1 MINIKN
7 MGQGY
12 LPGLEPWRNMYSP
25 RKLKLLENSW
35 AGVFRKHILP
45 LLPAEQIFHLY
56 SSNRG
61 RPTKE
66 LYSIIGA
73 TVLQQFFDLTDS
85 ETIKELAFNE
95 QWHFALECFDEDNQV
110 ISEKTL
116 WTMRNYVVKL
126 GLSKQIFT
134 VATDHL
140 IKYFNVNVSKQ
151 RIDSVHVHSN
161 MARLGR
167 IRILG
172 RTIIKFLKNLKRQHI
187 EIFNAEISSEMQ
199 AKYLKKSDDSYFGQL
214 KPSESERNLSTLAHD
229 MYLLISIFSSEAV
242 VSNMTSFKLL
252 LRVFSEQCY
261 VENEQVVLKSSK
273 EVSSDSVQNPSD
285 PDSGYDGHKGQG
297 FQTQIME
304 TYSSKENKKDD
315 GKNDKG
321 NEETNENK
329 PNLNLITYVETE
341 SASKHDSQALK
352 PALEDMQ
359 ERGLKSEKVAGDTS
373 YGSDKNKEI
382 AKNFGVE
389 LISPTPGKASKKG
402 FDKFN
407 IDSDSFEI
415 LSCQSNKKP
424 DVIKHNKKGSI
435 TLLWYRSTCANCSFA
450 DSCPTKKCRKG
461 RKITYRKES
470 IKFFIRRQYE
480 ESIEFKE
487 EYRYR
492 SGIEATNSRFIHMTG
507 ARRLRYRGLEKMRF
521 GQKLRALAINVFRTA
536 KYLRK
541 IDKFFNILFFQ
552 TNISIFSFEI
562 NSKLK
567 IAA

>member
-7 MGQGY
+7 TGQNY
-12 LPGLEPWRNMYSP
+12 LPGLEPWRNIYSL
-25 RKLKLLENSW
+25 RKLKLLQKSW
-35 AGVFRKHILP
+35 AEVFRKHILP

-56 SSNRG
+56 SSHRG

-66 LYSIIGA
+66 LYSIMG
-73 TVLQQFFDLTDS
+73 TVVLQQFFDLTDS

-95 QWHFALECFDEDNQV
+95 LWHFALECFDEDNQV

-116 WTMRNYVVKL
+116 WTMRNQLVEL
-126 GLSKQIFT
+126 GLSEQIFS

-140 IKYFNVNVSKQ
+140 IKYFNVDISKQ
-151 RIDSVHVHSN
+151 RIDSVHVYSN

-172 RTIIKFLKNLKRQHI
+172 RTIIKFLKNLKRQHL

-199 AKYLKKSDDSYFGQL
+199 TKYLKKSEASYFGQI
-214 KPSESERNLSTLAHD
+214 KPSESERNMATLAND
-229 MYLLISIFSSEAV
+229 MYLLISTFSTETI

-252 LRVFSEQCY
+252 LRVFSEHCY
-261 VENEQVVLKSSK
+261 VENEQVVVKSSK

-304 TYSSKENKKDD
+304 TYSSKEEKKDD
-315 GKNDKG
+315 SKTDNG

-329 PNLNLITYVETE
+329 PKLNLITYSETE
-341 SASKHDSQALK
+341 SAAKHDSHALK
-352 PALEDMQ
+352 PALENLQ
-359 ERGLKSEKVAGDTS
+359 ERGLKSEKVAGDTLYAS
-373 YGSDKNKEI
+373 EKNKEI

-389 LISPTPGKASKKG
+389 LIAPTPGKASKKG

-407 IDSDSFEI
+407 IDSDNFEI
-415 LSCQSNKKP
+415 VSCQSNKEP

-435 TLLWYRSTCANCSFA
+435 SLFWNKSTCANCPFS

-470 IKFFIRRQYE
+470 IKFFLRRQYE
-480 ESIEFKE
+480 ESLEFKD

-521 GQKLRALAINVFRTA
+521 GQKLRALAINVFRTT

-541 IDKFFNILFFQ
+541 IGKFFNILFFP